1 LSTSCKKEIFSR
13 GHKVEAYI
21 PRKLNEHLV
30 VTDRDLLEKYKDEGI
45 VKECPAK
52 SYDDRFV
59 IQSAIHHDGLIISN
73 DQYRDLIQQNPEYR
87 EKLK

>member
-1 LSTSCKKEIFSR
+1 MFSR

-21 PRKLNEHLV
+21 PRKLNPDLK
-30 VTDRDLLEKYKDEGI
+30 VTDRDQLEKYKDEGI

-59 IQSAIHHDGLIISN
+59 IESAIHHDGLIISN
-73 DQYRDLIQQNPEYR
+73 DQFRDLIQKKPEYG

>member
-1 LSTSCKKEIFSR
+1 MFSR

-21 PRKLNEHLV
+21 PRKLNEGLK

-45 VKECPAK
+45 IKECPAK

-59 IQSAIHHDGLIISN
+59 IESAIHHDGLIISN
-73 DQYRDLIQQNPEYR
+73 DQYRDHIQQIPEYQ
-87 EKLK
+87 EILK